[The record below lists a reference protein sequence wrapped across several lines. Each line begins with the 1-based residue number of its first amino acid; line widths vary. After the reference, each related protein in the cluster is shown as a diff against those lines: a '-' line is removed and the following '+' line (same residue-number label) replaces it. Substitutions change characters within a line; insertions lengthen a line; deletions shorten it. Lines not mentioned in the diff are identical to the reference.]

1 MINGLPVWA
10 ALPVAALVSVA
21 EEAWP
26 PFHADWTAQEQEALR
41 AFDAR
46 FQEFL
51 KQLRKEAGVSFD
63 TSLDSYKQQVE
74 SALKQAVQTGQA
86 DVYMRHGDSLAR
98 VAAYMGCPGALKA
111 FVKHGCDPLHTYRG
125 QDGFLRPM
133 TAVMEVVAGGVRDA
147 ENRPSYTLE
156 QRQELLQWLAENGVD
171 FQAVADDIWLGGVLS
186 LICGEKETFSW
197 VCGLGLP
204 APKQDMGLVS
214 VALKHASLEALESLL
229 KTGIISLDEKDSSG
243 MNAVQILAASAW
255 EPDAVVKLRLLLD
268 AGFPLASSED
278 SGKGVR
284 NSPLELALRDLRTF
298 DIDKGD
304 AEDQEIASS
313 ILAVVEELLKR
324 GCRLEHYPS
333 PFCDGTRQRVEELL
347 RRYGVEP
354 CQIVD
359 LPDEEE
365 AP

>member
-1 MINGLPVWA
+1 M
-10 ALPVAALVSVA
+10 AALVSVA

-26 PFHADWTAQEQEALR
+26 PFHADWTPQEQEVLR
-41 AFDAR
+41 AFAAR
-46 FQEFL
+46 FQEFSE
-51 KQLRKEAGVSFD
+51 QLEKEYSWLAEP
-63 TSLDSYKQQVE
+63 LDLYKQQVE
-74 SALKQAVQTGQA
+74 GALKQAMQTGRA
-86 DVYMRHGDSLAR
+86 DIYMCQGDSLAR
-98 VAAYMGCPGALKA
+98 VAAYIGCPEALKA
-111 FVKHGCDPLHTYRG
+111 FVKHGCDPLHEFMGLSGATRS
-125 QDGFLRPM
+125 M
-133 TAVMEVVAGGVRDA
+133 TAVVDIVAGGIRDA
-147 ENRPSYTLE
+147 ENRPSYTLG

-171 FQAVADDIWLGGVLS
+171 FQTVADDIWLGGIVS

-214 VALKHASLEALESLL
+214 VALKYASLEALESLL
-229 KTGIISLDEKDSSG
+229 KRGIISPDEKDSSG

-268 AGFPLASSED
+268 AGFPLAFSED
-278 SGKGVR
+278 RGPVVR
-284 NSPLELALRDLRTF
+284 NSPLELALRDLSTF

-304 AEDQEIASS
+304 AKDQEIAIS

-324 GCRLEHYPS
+324 GCRLEYYPS
-333 PFCDGTRQRVEELL
+333 PFCDGTRQRLKELL
-347 RRYGVEP
+347 SRYGVES

-359 LPDEEE
+359 LPDDEE